1 MAAVSVFLSQDKNKY
16 KNMAMLVCRAAL
28 MEGVSVKTEGIPGFF
43 GGNYKELKLSMYWQN
58 YMSLCILF
66 KCIMDSIN
74 TIKRLLVANIWAYID
89 HAMDLPLCK

>member
-43 GGNYKELKLSMYWQN
+43 GGNYKELNLSMY
-58 YMSLCILF
+58 
-66 KCIMDSIN
+66 
-74 TIKRLLVANIWAYID
+74 
-89 HAMDLPLCK
+89 